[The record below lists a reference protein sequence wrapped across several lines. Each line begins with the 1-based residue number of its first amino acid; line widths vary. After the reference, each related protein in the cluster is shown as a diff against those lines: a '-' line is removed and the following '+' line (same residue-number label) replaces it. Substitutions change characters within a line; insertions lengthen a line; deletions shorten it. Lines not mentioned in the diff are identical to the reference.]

1 MVVCV
6 KTAILISP
14 TVKMTLIFLILS
26 IAFEYLSILIFEPMK
41 AFQPYFLLT
50 ELFKFSMR
58 FSGIDS
64 NVKINA
70 GNMDFVIL
78 LLFCVCLYSC
88 IAPLNTK
95 NIYSAKLM
103 YFSENKGLLSMINFM
118 NF

>member
-1 MVVCV
+1 
-6 KTAILISP
+6 
-14 TVKMTLIFLILS
+14 
-26 IAFEYLSILIFEPMK
+26 MK
-41 AFQPYFLLT
+41 AFQPYFLRT

-78 LLFCVCLYSC
+78 LLFCVCLYSF

-95 NIYSAKLM
+95 EYK
-103 YFSENKGLLSMINFM
+103 FGKVGVF
-118 NF
+118 F